1 MHPTSTV
8 DVASR
13 SDEGRPSAVSSV
25 VRFLAFAGVFLTCL
39 FALGAYVLASRLG
52 LEGLPLVLVPVAVLA
67 VGVGLAVIVARSF
80 AARSQGVASTLAI
93 TEDGVR
99 VGRGAAEETVPF
111 AKIER
116 VDSLGEALV
125 LGVEGEDSRT
135 VRLRGRSLEQM
146 RALVAQIKESRAAS
160 AKSRRS

>member
-1 MHPTSTV
+1 MTYLLP
-8 DVASR
+8 
-13 SDEGRPSAVSSV
+13 PSS
-25 VRFLAFAGVFLTCL
+25 L
-39 FALGAYVLASRLG
+39 
-52 LEGLPLVLVPVAVLA
+52 
-67 VGVGLAVIVARSF
+67 
-80 AARSQGVASTLAI
+80 
-93 TEDGVR
+93 
-99 VGRGAAEETVPF
+99 
-111 AKIER
+111 